1 VNLYDQYFSV
11 VLTVQKIG
19 EGLISLN
26 RSAEGAIR
34 VVDSIQDVLSL
45 LKELKAEEAAGGV
58 TPKIVLVEDAGTT
71 TLAPVL
77 SRLSGVVCTSGAL
90 GSHLAIVTR
99 EFEIPALMGTD
110 IPFDKR
116 LAGKRV
122 RIEPLEGTT
131 GALFLLD
138 D

>member
-1 VNLYDQYFSV
+1 ME
-11 VLTVQKIG
+11 KIG

-26 RSAEGAIR
+26 RSAEGDIR

-45 LKELKAEEAAGGV
+45 LKEFKAEEAEGGV
-58 TPKIVLVEDAGTT
+58 KPKIVLVEDAGTT

-77 SRLSGVVCTSGAL
+77 SRLKGVVCTSGAL

-110 IPFDKR
+110 ITFDKS
-116 LAGKRV
+116 LEGKRV
-122 RIEPLEGTT
+122 RIEHQEGTR